1 MNNASSIEF
10 NGEELVINTLD
21 KDLKLIFKRL
31 Y

>member
-1 MNNASSIEF
+1 SIEF

-21 KDLKLIFKRL
+21 KDLKLVFKRL